1 MTTRP
6 LHSPQGARPTLPAPP
21 LGKRTGV
28 GVVVPCDMALDRELW
43 RWAPDDV
50 DLHLTRLRSTPTA
63 ITMETVQ
70 QMGDADLVAQ
80 AVQTLSPVQPAAT
93 LYACTSGSF
102 VRGRAGERA
111 LVEAMTN
118 AGAARAVTTSGALL
132 AALVRLGVSAVGVA
146 TPYDAAITARLAG
159 FLSEGTVD
167 VVATKHLGLLHD
179 IWTVPYDVT
188 AQLVRDADHPDAEA
202 VVVSCTNLPTYDL
215 IADLEAELGKPV
227 VTANQASMWAVL
239 EAVGRA
245 AHGPG
250 QRLVAAE
257 LHNPAPTTKGSSNA
271 GT

>member
-1 MTTRP
+1 MTTGP
-6 LHSPQGARPTLPAPP
+6 SHAPQGARRTPAAPP
-21 LGKRTGV
+21 PGNSTGV

-50 DLHLTRLRSTPTA
+50 DLYVTRLRSTPTT
-63 ITMETVQ
+63 ITMSTVE

-80 AVQTLSPVQPAAT
+80 AVQTLCAVQPAAT

-111 LVEAMTN
+111 LVQAMAD

-132 AALVRLGVSAVGVA
+132 AGLLRLGVSAVGVA

-159 FLSEGTVD
+159 FLSEGAVD
-167 VVATKHLGLLHD
+167 VVATKNLGLRHD

-202 VVVSCTNLPTYDL
+202 VVVSCTNLATYDL
-215 IADLEAELGKPV
+215 IADLESELGKPV
-227 VTANQASMWAVL
+227 VSANQASMWAVL

-250 QRLVAAE
+250 QRLVATE
-257 LHNPAPTTKGSSNA
+257 LHDPTTKGLDDA